1 MGTNEGRNQLLNEII
16 TVRDYRDTERE
27 RGGLKEMKPR
37 HDGYDRNKERDG
49 LTLNLYRQT
58 VVRGSGYP

>member
-27 RGGLKEMKPR
+27 RGGLKEMKHR
-37 HDGYDRNKERDG
+37 HDGYDRNKGRDG

-58 VVRGSGYP
+58 VVRGSSYH